1 MLMQP
6 SDKEIHKTN
15 ALHPEDPDERYFAA
29 HPDIDSRF
37 RPALPGEW
45 PEGNELLTS
54 PPYTLVLAIGP
65 RQLLK
70 LGAWRSNADPQNTV
84 VQLNQGRFPISRYLE
99 RATRKA

>member
-1 MLMQP
+1 MQR
-6 SDKEIHKTN
+6 SDKENGKTSV
-15 ALHPEDPDERYFAA
+15 LHPEDPDELYFDS
-29 HPDIDSRF
+29 HPEILSRV

-54 PPYTLVLAIGP
+54 PPYTLVIAIGP
-65 RQLLK
+65 RQVLK
-70 LGAWRSNADPQNTV
+70 MGAWRSNADPQNTV